1 MPDID
6 LGGADAQRIRNR
18 YQTSLQRDASDDE
31 VTGWLSGSYGGG
43 GVDAWENQIAQ
54 SDEARQRGTYRPP
67 STTPPDGTTVGD
79 TGQNNT
85 GQPQD
90 TPPQN
95 TQNLNGQS
103 TEPASNWTPND
114 WYGAVGNIRS
124 AYQSYLGRS
133 ASDQEVQNWLS
144 GAYGYGNSAGAVQSM
159 LEAIRN
165 SPEARARTGYR
176 PPNATPTTP
185 PNTNGAYQDI
195 AWWQQNGVST
205 SEIFDS
211 NTGQLRP
218 GWQRT
223 ARGYERTTSNTGTG
237 TGWDADPKG
246 NYQGWFLQNVGGLA
260 PSGKALEGLAP
271 YLAKYGIKLGP
282 RNAGGM
288 IDTVITPDGRVWDV
302 IESATLDGGKRWQW
316 IPAGGSGGSSAPGGT
331 STTPGVGGGRLPGNQ
346 YSDPYTQLLEGLIKS
361 RIGTLQ
367 QPYNDPY
374 RAQYEQAMQARANA
388 LGTGNA
394 QLTQLMD
401 YLQKRF
407 TELQGPGYTG
417 AENEVIRTGALD
429 PIETDRQAARKR
441 VMERLSARGLN
452 PDSGIAQQAL
462 MEVDKQFD
470 AMRGVT
476 QNTLTTNDLA
486 RREDRQQRAERIG
499 GQMVDINDARSRE
512 QLDVFQALELLSQT
526 MRDEE
531 ASRSREAIGYAG
543 SLNDL
548 SMQRLQAA
556 MQAAGM
562 GGNPASLLSGLT
574 SIAGLNQNAA
584 ALNRANSGSM
594 WSGLGSIMA
603 ILAGS
608 R

>member
-1 MPDID
+1 MASVD
-6 LGGADAQRIRNR
+6 LAGADAQRIRNR
-18 YQTSLQRDASDDE
+18 YQTSLLRDASDDE

-43 GVDAWENQIAQ
+43 GIDQWDNQIAQ
-54 SDEARQRGTYRPP
+54 SDEAKQRGTYKPP
-67 STTPPDGTTVGD
+67 DTTQTPPPVIGQ

-85 GQPQD
+85 GQPNTTNTQ
-90 TPPQN
+90 TPP
-95 TQNLNGQS
+95 
-103 TEPASNWTPND
+103 
-114 WYGAVGNIRS
+114 
-124 AYQSYLGRS
+124 
-133 ASDQEVQNWLS
+133 
-144 GAYGYGNSAGAVQSM
+144 
-159 LEAIRN
+159 
-165 SPEARARTGYR
+165 
-176 PPNATPTTP
+176 
-185 PNTNGAYQDI
+185 AYQDMN
-195 AWWQQNGVST
+195 WWGSQNVT
-205 SEIFDS
+205 PDQMFDA
-211 NTGQLRP
+211 NGQLKP
-218 GWQRT
+218 GWART
-223 ARGYERTTSNTGTG
+223 AKGYERVAT

-246 NYQGWFLQNVGGLA
+246 NFQGWFLQNVGSLA
-260 PSGKALEGLAP
+260 PSGRALEGLAP
-271 YLAKYGIKLGP
+271 YLSKFGIKLGP

-288 IDTVITPDGRVWDV
+288 IDTIITPDGRAWDV
-302 IESATLDGGKRWQW
+302 IESATLDSGKRWQW
-316 IPAGGSGGSSAPGGT
+316 IPAGGSGGSSAPGGPGMGT
-331 STTPGVGGGRLPGNQ
+331 NTGVGGGPLPGNQ
-346 YSDPYTQLLEGLIKS
+346 YSDPYTQMLEGLIKS

-367 QPYNDPY
+367 NPYDAFY
-374 RAQYEQAMQARANA
+374 RQQYEQGLQSRANA
-388 LGTGNA
+388 LGSANT
-394 QLTQLMD
+394 QVTQLMD

-441 VMERLSARGLN
+441 VMERLSARGLT

-499 GQMVDINDARSRE
+499 GQLVDIPEARSRE
-512 QLDVFQALELLSQT
+512 QLDVFQALEMLSQVA
-526 MRDEE
+526 RDED

-574 SIAGLNQNAA
+574 GIANMNMQQSAM
-584 ALNRANSGSM
+584 NRANSGSM